1 MSSSLLTAMRNPV
14 IRASMLAIFLFG
26 FAGAAT
32 SPYQSVVG
40 IIELGLSDSLYSALI
55 FAAALLN
62 VIVSVTV
69 GIVADRVGNYRTLM
83 LAVILFGV
91 VGYGMIY
98 AWPAKTRFV
107 VATLLLLPIY
117 GALNSLLFAN
127 VRTAANHMG
136 GNDAAAVNS
145 AVRAAVSLSWVLVP
159 GVVGFVLSAR
169 GSMLPAYL
177 LASLGCA
184 ANLILVAFLLPP
196 TTGAGPVLGKRLSY
210 LASLGEILSL
220 RVVGRLAAIALISST
235 LHVNAAVLP
244 LIVTGAVGG
253 TATDIGI
260 VVGVVALLEIAFI
273 LVWDRMQ
280 YSLSQVDA
288 LALGTA
294 VYVAYLALLGFADR
308 PSHVYALTLVSGF
321 GAAALISIPITYL
334 QDLIADRPGLGS
346 SLIAVNIFWAG
357 RSVPCSSRSA
367 RASANIP
374 GPHSLAP
381 PPGSQAW
388 CCSSSSTASA
398 PGFRHRNCRAAGGR
412 RQPPVFHQLP
422 RMPGRRRPCSL
433 AHWTALS

>member
-40 IIELGLSDSLYSALI
+40 ITELGLGNAFYSALI

-62 VIVSVTV
+62 VIASVTV

-91 VGYGMIY
+91 VGYGMVY
-98 AWPAKTRFV
+98 AWPAKASFV
-107 VATLLLLPIY
+107 IATLLLLPIY

-136 GNDAAAVNS
+136 GRDAAAVNS
-145 AVRAAVSLSWVLVP
+145 AVRAAISLSWVLVP
-159 GVVGFVLSAR
+159 GVVGFVLAAR

-196 TTGAGPVLGKRLSY
+196 TAGVGSALGKRLSY
-210 LASLGEILSL
+210 LASLGEILSP
-220 RVVGRLAAIALISST
+220 RVLGRLVAIALISST

-244 LIVTGAVGG
+244 LIVTGAAGG

-260 VVGVVALLEIAFI
+260 VVGVVALLEVAFI
-273 LVWDRMQ
+273 LVWGRIQ
-280 YSLSQVDA
+280 YSLSHVDA

-294 VYVAYLALLGFADR
+294 VYVVYLALLGLSDR
-308 PSHVYALTLVSGF
+308 PWHVYALTLASGL
-321 GAAALISIPITYL
+321 GAAALISIPVTYL

-346 SLIAVNIFWAG
+346 SLIAVNIFLGGAF
-357 RSVPCSSRSA
+357 SA
-367 RASANIP
+367 ALFAIGTRFSDYS
-374 GPHSLAP
+374 G
-381 PPGSQAW
+381 
-388 CCSSSSTASA
+388 TALLGA
-398 PGFRHRNCRAAGGR
+398 AAG
-412 RQPPVFHQLP
+412 
-422 RMPGRRRPCSL
+422 L
-433 AHWTALS
+433 AGLVLLLLLDGKRARIAAS